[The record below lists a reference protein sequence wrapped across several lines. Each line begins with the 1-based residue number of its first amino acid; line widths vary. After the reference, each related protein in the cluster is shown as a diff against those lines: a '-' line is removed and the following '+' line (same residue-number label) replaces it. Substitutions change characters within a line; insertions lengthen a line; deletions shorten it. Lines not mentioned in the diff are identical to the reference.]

1 MATIEERIKSSKQ
14 KLGEK
19 IPCSIEV
26 LTPVHIG
33 SGVKLANKIDFKISE
48 DKQRLTI
55 INQSDLIKYL
65 EENPD
70 EIENFLSNKLEKL
83 KKTPDGKTYN
93 INGNY
98 VGEIYQFERDGN
110 GKPYVPG
117 SSIKGAIRTAIL
129 VKLFSD
135 LSQEEREKILNE
147 AKDLR
152 KGENWASEPIVNEIF
167 GSDSNYNLMRTL
179 QVNDAYSRVDVDLE
193 HLHLMSLKS
202 ENEYGWK
209 KMGKDKKTNQPFPLQ
224 TDPKYSTSIFV
235 EALSIGTKDYF
246 SMNLDNFLLDNQLAK
261 NELKF
266 KEGAIN
272 AVRNLTSIINL
283 YSIEKLKSEKQFFEK
298 LTTPKKLNLV
308 IKEIDNL
315 IKKIEN
321 LSKDEFIMRISWG
334 SGWKGMTG
342 DYLDNN
348 WLNIFRQKYRLG
360 RQNLP
365 FPKTRRIVFEENE
378 PKYLTGW
385 IKVKLNVIAEK
396 ENKNFNEE
404 EASMDVME
412 RLKQKFNVKEIKK
425 NKTTKRR

>member
-48 DKQRLTI
+48 DKQRLAI

>member
-1 MATIEERIKSSKQ
+1 MATIEERIKSAKQ

-33 SGVKLANKIDFKISE
+33 SGVKLTNKIDFKISE

-110 GKPYVPG
+110 GKPYIPG
-117 SSIKGAIRTAIL
+117 SSIKGAIRTSIL
-129 VKLFSD
+129 AKLFSD
-135 LSQEEREKILNE
+135 LSEEEREKILNE
-147 AKDLR
+147 AKDSK
-152 KGENWASEPIVNEIF
+152 KGENLASEPILNKIF
-167 GSDSNYNLMRTL
+167 GKDSNYNLMRTL
-179 QVNDAYSRVDVDLE
+179 QVNDGYFNTDVELE
-193 HLHLMSLKS
+193 HLHILSLKS

-209 KMGKDKKTNQPFPLQ
+209 KMGKDKKTKQPFPLQ
-224 TDPKYSTSIFV
+224 NKPESSTSIFV
-235 EALSIGTKDYF
+235 EVLKIESVGFFSI
-246 SMNLDNFLLDNQLAK
+246 SIDNFLLDNQLAK

-266 KEGAIN
+266 SNNAIN
-272 AVRNLTSIINL
+272 ILKNLVETINQ
-283 YSIEKLKSEKQFFEK
+283 YSIEKLKKEKDFFEK
-298 LTTPKKLNLV
+298 LTNPQKLDLV

-315 IKKIEN
+315 IEKIEN
-321 LSKDEFIMRISWG
+321 LSKDEFILRISWG

-342 DYLDNN
+342 DYLDEN

-365 FPKTRRIVFEENE
+365 FPKTRRIVFEDNK

-385 IKVKLNVIAEK
+385 IKVKLYDTKPEIKVSDK
-396 ENKNFNEE
+396 SSENTV
-404 EASMDVME
+404 DPME
-412 RLKQKFNVKEIKK
+412 LLKQKFKVIESKKK
-425 NKTTKRR
+425 N